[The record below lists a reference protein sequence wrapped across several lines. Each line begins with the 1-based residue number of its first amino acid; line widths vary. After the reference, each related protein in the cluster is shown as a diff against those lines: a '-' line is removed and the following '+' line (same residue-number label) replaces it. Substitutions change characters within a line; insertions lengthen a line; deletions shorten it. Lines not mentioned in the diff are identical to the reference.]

1 MQLLETPVSHTLP
14 PPRSSGPQA
23 QEISFQQ
30 FKTDLLKK
38 ELVARLEVANGDMV
52 KVFIKQE
59 TGLEGAAPEQAGNY
73 KYYFLIGEGRRGCGR
88 MCAVSLAAAC
98 CHTLLLESESAVV
111 HGTCCSCQLHAFL
124 HGMPPQ
130 P

>member
-1 MQLLETPVSHTLP
+1 MHHTLTALTPFSSPPPPP

-73 KYYFLIGEGRRGCGR
+73 KYYFLIGERLGCWRRHVALAQQHI
-88 MCAVSLAAAC
+88 AVC
-98 CHTLLLESESAVV
+98 E
-111 HGTCCSCQLHAFL
+111 
-124 HGMPPQ
+124 
-130 P
+130 